1 MIKVHQIVTSFFGIG
16 FISKGGGTVAAIA
29 TCLIWYVAIEQPNSI
44 LAIVSTLLITVYGVW
59 GANQVESSW
68 GKDSSKIVVD
78 EVAGMM
84 ISLLFIPITFINLL
98 VALCL
103 FRFFDIVKPLM
114 VRRLENL
121 PKGWGVM
128 GDDVLAGCYSN
139 IVLQI
144 WLYLNIW

>member
-1 MIKVHQIVTSFFGIG
+1 MIKIHQILTSFFGIG

-29 TCLIWYVAIEQPNSI
+29 TSLFWFVAIEQSNSVLTII
-44 LAIVSTLLITVYGVW
+44 LTLMVTFYGVW
-59 GANQVESSW
+59 GASQVESGW
-68 GKDSSKIVVD
+68 GKDSSRVVVD

-84 ISLLFIPITFINLL
+84 IALLFIPITIVNLI

-103 FRFFDIVKPLM
+103 FRFFDIVKPLF
-114 VRRLENL
+114 VNKLENL

-128 GDDVLAGCYSN
+128 ADDVLAGCYSN

-144 WLYLNIW
+144 LLYLKLW

>member
-1 MIKVHQIVTSFFGIG
+1 MIKVHQILTSFFGIG

-59 GANQVESSW
+59 GGNQVESSW

>member
-1 MIKVHQIVTSFFGIG
+1 MIKVHKILTSFFGIG
-16 FISKGGGTVAAIA
+16 FIPKGGGTVAAIA
-29 TCLIWYVAIEQPNSI
+29 TCLLWYVAIEQPNSI
-44 LAIVSTLLITVYGVW
+44 LAIFSTLLITVYGVW
-59 GANQVESSW
+59 GAGQVESSW
-68 GKDSSKIVVD
+68 GKDSSKVVVD

-84 ISLLFIPITFINLL
+84 IALLYIPITFINLL

-128 GDDVLAGCYSN
+128 GDDVLAGFYSN

-144 WLYLNIW
+144 WLYLNVW

>member
-1 MIKVHQIVTSFFGIG
+1 MIKVHQIMTSFFGIG

-29 TCLIWYVAIEQPNSI
+29 TCLLWYVAIEQPDSI
-44 LAIVSTLLITVYGVW
+44 LAIFSTLLITVYGVW
-59 GANQVESSW
+59 GANEVEEIW
-68 GKDSSKIVVD
+68 GKDSSKVVVD

-84 ISLLFIPITFINLL
+84 IALLLIPITFINITIAL
-98 VALCL
+98 VL

-128 GDDVLAGCYSN
+128 SDDVLAGFYSN
-139 IVLQI
+139 LVLQFL
-144 WLYLNIW
+144 LYLNLW

>member
-1 MIKVHQIVTSFFGIG
+1 MIKVHQILTSFFGIG